1 MTLLSIS
8 NIIKERGSEQTK
20 NTWRQLKTQI
30 LSLLKSPCSV
40 DNILIIPISTI
51 INEYGSVH
59 VKKTWT
65 KLELLLISLNKNTH
79 KVDII
84 NNISDIIKE
93 PGTEEE
99 NNMWTQLKK
108 ELSNPG
114 DISNCETDQ
123 DNEEEHEEIVDNPGD
138 ISNCETDQDN
148 EEDNEDIGDN
158 QEIETDEGNEDIG
171 DNQEIETDEGN
182 EEIEDNPV
190 ETHTRKKWYGPGGM
204 EELIFELTG
213 CIINPRSG
221 GINYFKDGNTIL
233 KSVDDTPY
241 YDDNLEDPNKP
252 KYTLHGK
259 KGDQNENDTRNKQ
272 LLKKSKHI
280 YLFRQTKKEYTWY
293 GKYKIIGKES
303 KSHIGD
309 DNLMRNIINL
319 TLNRCV

>member
-8 NIIKERGSEQTK
+8 NIIKERGSDQTK
-20 NTWRQLKTQI
+20 NTWRQLKKQI
-30 LSLLKSPCSV
+30 LSLLKSPCPV
-40 DNILIIPISTI
+40 DNILVNSISTI
-51 INEYGSVH
+51 INEHGSVH

-65 KLELLLISLNKNTH
+65 KLELLLISLNKNPH
-79 KVDII
+79 QVDII

-108 ELSNPG
+108 QLSNPG

-123 DNEEEHEEIVDNPGD
+123 DNEEESEEEHEEIVDNSGD
-138 ISNCETDQDN
+138 VTNCDTDQDN
-148 EEDNEDIGDN
+148 EEDN
-158 QEIETDEGNEDIG
+158 QEIETDEGN
-171 DNQEIETDEGN
+171 
-182 EEIEDNPV
+182 PV
-190 ETHTRKKWYGPGGM
+190 EINDLIFRKNWKGPGGM
-204 EELIFELTG
+204 KELIIERTG
-213 CIINPRSG
+213 CKPFTG
-221 GINYFKDGNTIL
+221 CGINYREANRTAIL
-233 KSVDDTPY
+233 KSKDDTPY

-259 KGDQNENDTRNKQ
+259 IGDQNENDTRNKQ

-303 KSHIGD
+303 KSHIGED
-309 DNLMRNIINL
+309 YIMRNIINL
-319 TLNRCV
+319 TLERCV

>member
-8 NIIKERGSEQTK
+8 NIIKERGSDQTK
-20 NTWRQLKTQI
+20 NTWRQLKNQI

-51 INEYGSVH
+51 INEHGSVH

-65 KLELLLISLNKNTH
+65 KLELLLISLNKNPH
-79 KVDII
+79 QVDII

-108 ELSNPG
+108 ELSNPR
-114 DISNCETDQ
+114 DVTNRDTIQDDEEILDNPDDVTNCETDQ
-123 DNEEEHEEIVDNPGD
+123 DNED
-138 ISNCETDQDN
+138 IG
-148 EEDNEDIGDN
+148 DIGDN
-158 QEIETDEGNEDIG
+158 QEIETDEDNEDIG

-190 ETHTRKKWYGPGGM
+190 ETHTLIKRKKWYGPGGM

-213 CIINPRSG
+213 CKINPRSG

-233 KSVDDTPY
+233 KSVDVTYY

-259 KGDQNENDTRNKQ
+259 IGDQNENDTRNKQ

-303 KSHIGD
+303 KSHIGED
-309 DNLMRNIINL
+309 YIMRNIINL
-319 TLNRCV
+319 TLKRCV

>member
-123 DNEEEHEEIVDNPGD
+123 DNEED
-138 ISNCETDQDN
+138 
-148 EEDNEDIGDN
+148 
-158 QEIETDEGNEDIG
+158 NEDIG